1 MATETDGWAYS
12 PTASPKIEPC
22 QPTSLASP
30 PAIDAH
36 SNLAGGTGAE
46 NARGYFV
53 NGGHYDEENLNKA
66 DNAYIKI

>member
-1 MATETDGWAYS
+1 MGEHI
-12 PTASPKIEPC
+12 PQQHLPKL
-22 QPTSLASP
+22 SHASP